1 MGDEAEGEDSGS
13 KDCDHDCGCVVEWW
27 GGDKHS
33 LGWICAG
40 RGEQN

>member
-27 GGDKHS
+27 RVYLNNDFSRK
-33 LGWICAG
+33 AKF
-40 RGEQN
+40 